1 MTTIDLQP
9 TLRGENL
16 LLRPLRAEDYEAL
29 YKAAS
34 DPQIWAQHSDTE
46 RWTPSRFKIFFEDN
60 LKSAGC
66 LVIIDSASGEII
78 GSSRYYD
85 WLPEIKTLTVGYSFL
100 MRRYWGGA
108 ANRELKALMLAHAFQ
123 FARCIRFQVSPENL
137 RSQKALSKIGAQ
149 LAFEEEARVFG
160 QPCRRLV
167 FEITEAQAKGS
178 GLLK

>member
-16 LLRPLRAEDYEAL
+16 LLRPLRAEDYEAV

-60 LKSAGC
+60 LKSAGG
-66 LVIIDSASGEII
+66 LVIIDSASGEVI

-85 WLPEIKTLTVGYSFL
+85 WLPDISTLTVGYTFL
-100 MRRYWGGA
+100 MRKYWGGA
-108 ANRELKALMLAHAFQ
+108 ANRELKSLMLAHAFQ
-123 FARCIRFQVSPENL
+123 FARCVRFQVSPENQ
-137 RSQKALSKIGAQ
+137 RSQRALAKIGAY
-149 LAFEEEARVFG
+149 LAYEEEATVFG

-167 FEITEAQAKGS
+167 FEITKADAQS
-178 GLLK
+178 RGLLK